1 MSNRKRVAKAI
12 VFSAI
17 ASAIS
22 YFINFFLASYITK
35 HAGIEAYGFVTVSR
49 TFINYASII
58 TTAFT
63 VFIVRYISVNYHQN
77 KMKEANAYFASSIK
91 ACIVISSIIFAA
103 SLIIVFFLE
112 RLLVIPERLVNSVK
126 ILFVVMFAGFCFTT
140 ITTPFQSAAYIKNR
154 LDLSGIARISSYV
167 IEAVVLVVLFYC
179 FDANIYFVGV
189 GSLSAATMIFVFN
202 FVLSKKLTPELTY
215 DSALVSANK
224 IKNLV
229 KNGIWSSVNQLGN
242 VLNSGLDLLIA
253 NMFLT
258 GVEMGQIA
266 VAKTIG
272 SIFSTVISVIYQP
285 LHPQMLKNFSSGNTD
300 VFMKDLTK
308 SMKIC
313 GFFGALLYSGFFS
326 LGLLYFKLWLPGE
339 DSLLLHRLTLLTVL
353 NYVTESVVMP
363 LYYVSTL
370 TVKNKVPCWVTIG
383 GGVLNVLAMYVLLN
397 YTNIGVYAVV
407 ITTAVIMIS
416 INLIFNPLYAAW
428 CLKSNSKPV
437 YIVIFRHILAC
448 GCMILAF
455 IGIEYLIMPNNW
467 AFLILS
473 AILMAV
479 IGVLI
484 YIPIVCNKSE
494 LLYFKNLLKR
504 KMLRRN

>member
-17 ASAIS
+17 ASLIA
-22 YFINFFLASYITK
+22 YLINFFLTSYITK
-35 HAGIEAYGFVTVSR
+35 HVGIDAYGFVTVSR

-63 VFIVRYISVNYHQN
+63 VFIVRYISINYHQN
-77 KMKEANAYFASSIK
+77 EMREANAYFASSIK
-91 ACIVISSIIFAA
+91 ACIVISSIILGA
-103 SLIIVFFLE
+103 SLIIVLFLE
-112 RLLVIPERLVNSVK
+112 RILVIPERLVNSVK
-126 ILFVVMFAGFCFTT
+126 LLFVLMFSGFCFTT

-154 LDLSGIARISSYV
+154 LDISSIARISSYI
-167 IEAVVLVVLFYC
+167 IESVVLVILFYC
-179 FDANIYFVGV
+179 FDANLFFVGV
-189 GSLSAATMIFVFN
+189 GSLSAAILIFVFN
-202 FVLSKKLTPELTY
+202 YVMAKKLTPELTY
-215 DSALVSANK
+215 DSALVSASK

-253 NMFLT
+253 NLFLS

-272 SIFSTVISVIYQP
+272 SIFSTLISVIYQP
-285 LHPQMLKNFSSGNTD
+285 LHPQMLKNYSSGNTD
-300 VFMKDLTK
+300 VFMKNLTK
-308 SMKIC
+308 SMKLC
-313 GFFGALLYSGFFS
+313 GFFGALFYSGFFS

-383 GGVLNVLAMYVLLN
+383 GGVLNVLAMYVLLKF
-397 YTNIGVYAVV
+397 TNIGVYGVV

-416 INLIFNPLYAAW
+416 INLFFNPLYAAW

-437 YIVIFRHILAC
+437 YFVIIRHILAC

-455 IGIEYLIMPNNW
+455 KGIGHVLMPNNW

-473 AILMAV
+473 AILMTV

-494 LLYFKNLLKR
+494 LLYFKNLLIK
-504 KMLRRN
+504 KIKRRN